1 VIGGGLSYLVHRLG
15 VERSA
20 TLAWLLNGRG
30 MPTRA
35 AAGRVVMAKPV

>member
-1 VIGGGLSYLVHRLG
+1 VIGGGPSYLVHRLG

-30 MPTRA
+30 MPTRL
-35 AAGRVVMAKPV
+35 AAGPAVMTKPV

>member
-30 MPTRA
+30 MPTRP
-35 AAGRVVMAKPV
+35 AAGPVVMAKPV